1 MRKSE
6 FFIESEE
13 VCICPECGALLKYR
27 DKVLRG
33 QKQTGG
39 ERKWYMINRMKCTN
53 KSCGRLHRQLTD
65 GMVKFKQYSAE
76 TIEDVLDEVIS
87 EEDGLEYPCEKTMK
101 LWRLWFY
108 HNKAQMEGQ
117 IRSAGYRLL
126 DFSDGFLKVQDSLL
140 DELRVRIS
148 PGWLGM
154 ICRLIYNTG
163 GALRTFS
170 ET

>member
-13 VCICPECGALLKYR
+13 VCICPECGAKLKYR

-33 QKQTGG
+33 QKQIGG
-39 ERKWYMINRMKCTN
+39 ERKWYVINRMKCTN

-65 GMVKFKQYSAE
+65 EMVKFKQYSAE

-108 HNKAQMEGQ
+108 HNKAQIEGQ

-126 DFSDGFLKVQDSLL
+126 DFSDGFLKVRDSLL

-154 ICRLIYNTG
+154 VCRLIYNTG